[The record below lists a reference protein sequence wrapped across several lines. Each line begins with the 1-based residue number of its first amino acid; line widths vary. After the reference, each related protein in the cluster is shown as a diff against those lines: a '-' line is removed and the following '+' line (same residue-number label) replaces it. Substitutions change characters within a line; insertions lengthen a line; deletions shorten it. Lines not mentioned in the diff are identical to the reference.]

1 MCLCVCLCV
10 SGAIVAQFFWRCQ
23 VGRVGPK
30 RGVPRNLVRVMAR
43 MSRLARTSRPRCGLC
58 TKRCWL
64 EKILKR
70 RKRWELR
77 SMKTLVRER
86 IGVIESGSW

>member
-1 MCLCVCLCV
+1 MCLCVSV
-10 SGAIVAQFFWRCQ
+10 AIVAQIFWRCQ

-30 RGVPRNLVRVMAR
+30 RGVPRNLVRAMA
-43 MSRLARTSRPRCGLC
+43 MMLRLARTSRPRCGLC

-64 EKILKR
+64 EKILKG

-86 IGVIESGSW
+86 IGVIDSGSW